1 MSHDERLLALSRDG
15 VSVARAA
22 DALGVSEAEAKRA
35 LSRLQSE
42 GKLELDL
49 EGDEIVYREKLSA
62 AERRILVVPKEAA
75 PKPVVKAKAK
85 SGEIAKKPREGEDER
100 DEEPEEKAEAKK
112 KKEPSTGIIAKV
124 KGTIAEVRRREAAP
138 RSLLIGVGAGAL
150 VPGIGLVYAAPWK
163 VAGLGVAGGVVM
175 FWILSYL
182 PFVIAGPLFAVLA
195 VGSGVLG
202 GLYAWKFN
210 KEGKRAPLG
219 DDAGKLK
226 KKADTIRTIAAHLK
240 DDDDD

>member
-1 MSHDERLLALSRDG
+1 MSHDERLLALSRGARDG

-35 LSRLQSE
+35 LSRLQSD

-49 EGDEIVYREKLSA
+49 EGDEIVYRAKMSA

-75 PKPVVKAKAK
+75 PKEAAPKPVVKAKAK
-85 SGEIAKKPREGEDER
+85 SGDVAKRPREDEE
-100 DEEPEEKAEAKK
+100 EEPEEKKR
-112 KKEPSTGIIAKV
+112 EPSPGIIAKV
-124 KGTIAEVRRREAAP
+124 KGTIAEVKRREAAP

-219 DDAGKLK
+219 DDADKLK

-240 DDDDD
+240 DDDD